1 MLPRRKCEMSE
12 TSVTPS
18 KSFSLRIG
26 AVLGAGAAVIL
37 ASTWLVAMSAAEA
50 QQQQQRP
57 AQPAAA
63 APTGPVKTE
72 TQRFDSWILTSQE
85 LPPPAGPQSSKKTCW
100 ATMRVTDAKSNRVVL
115 VLKVGRDGKDVPTLA
130 VTTPT
135 GVIVREGV
143 DFTLGQNVRRLAFQT
158 CGQAECEASIAYD
171 QAFAND
177 LAAAKEAT
185 VGFYLADGRQVNVK
199 VAISGIDKVL
209 ANLKK
214 A

>member
-1 MLPRRKCEMSE
+1 MT
-12 TSVTPS
+12 TSQ
-18 KSFSLRIG
+18 SFSLRFG

-37 ASTWLVAMSAAEA
+37 AVTWLVAMSAAEA
-50 QQQQQRP
+50 QQRP
-57 AQPAAA
+57 AQPAAPAAPA

-72 TQRFDSWILTSQE
+72 TQRFDSWILTCQE
-85 LPPPAGPQSSKKTCW
+85 LPPAAGAKTSKRTCW

-115 VLKVGRDGKDVPTLA
+115 VLKVGRDGKDVPTVA

-143 DFTLGQNVRRLAFQT
+143 DITLGQNVRRLAFQT

-199 VAISGIDKVL
+199 VAIGGIDKVL
-209 ANLKK
+209 ATLKK
-214 A
+214 G

>member
-1 MLPRRKCEMSE
+1 M
-12 TSVTPS
+12 TPS
-18 KSFSLRIG
+18 RSFSPRSFSLRIG
-26 AVLGAGAAVIL
+26 AVLGAAAAVIL
-37 ASTWLVAMSAAEA
+37 AATWLVAMSAAEA
-50 QQQQQRP
+50 QQQQQQRT
-57 AQPAAA
+57 AQPAAPAAPA

-72 TQRFDSWILTSQE
+72 TQRFDSWILTCQE
-85 LPPPAGPQSSKKTCW
+85 LPPAAGAKTAKKTCW
-100 ATMRVTDAKSNRVVL
+100 ATMRVTDAKTNRAVL

-130 VTTPT
+130 ITTPT

-143 DFTLGQNVRRLAFQT
+143 DITLGQNVRRLAFQT

-177 LAAAKEAT
+177 LSAAKEAT

-199 VAISGIDKVL
+199 VAIVGIDKVL
-209 ANLKK
+209 AALKK

>member
-1 MLPRRKCEMSE
+1 M
-12 TSVTPS
+12 TTS

-26 AVLGAGAAVIL
+26 AALGACAATIL
-37 ASTWLVAMSAAEA
+37 AATWLVAMTAAEA
-50 QQQQQRP
+50 QQQRP
-57 AQPAAA
+57 AQPAAAA

-72 TQRFDSWILTSQE
+72 TQRFDSWVLTCQE
-85 LPPPAGPQSSKKTCW
+85 LPPAAGAKTSKKTCW

-115 VLKVGRDGKDVPTLA
+115 VLKLGRDGKDVPTIA

-143 DFTLGQNVRRLAFQT
+143 DITLGQNVRKLAFQT
-158 CGQAECEASIAYD
+158 CGQAECDASVAYD

-199 VAISGIDKVL
+199 VAINGIDKVL
-209 ANLKK
+209 ASLKK

>member
-1 MLPRRKCEMSE
+1 M
-12 TSVTPS
+12 TAS

-26 AVLGAGAAVIL
+26 AALGAGAATIL
-37 ASTWLVAMSAAEA
+37 AATWLVAMTAAEA
-50 QQQQQRP
+50 QQQRP
-57 AQPAAA
+57 AQPAAAA

-72 TQRFDSWILTSQE
+72 TQRFDSWVLTCQE
-85 LPPPAGPQSSKKTCW
+85 LPPAAGAKTSKKTCW

-115 VLKVGRDGKDVPTLA
+115 VLKLGRDGKDVPTIA

-143 DFTLGQNVRRLAFQT
+143 DITLGQNVRKLAFQT
-158 CGQAECEASIAYD
+158 CGQAECDASVAYD

-199 VAISGIDKVL
+199 VAINGIDKVL
-209 ANLKK
+209 ASLKK